1 MKNFFKNPN
10 ILNCILYLVLK
21 LTNGIEKKILKGINA
36 LYLQRIWKKTCSEN

>member
-21 LTNGIEKKILKGINA
+21 LTNGIEKKNIKR
-36 LYLQRIWKKTCSEN
+36 YKCTVFTENMEKNVQ